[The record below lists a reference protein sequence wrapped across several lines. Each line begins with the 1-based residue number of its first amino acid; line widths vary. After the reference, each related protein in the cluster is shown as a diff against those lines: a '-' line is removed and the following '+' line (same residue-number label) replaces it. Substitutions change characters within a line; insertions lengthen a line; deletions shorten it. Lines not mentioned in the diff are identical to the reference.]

1 MSWEISI
8 LLVIGAI
15 ALFIFVMGNIRKAKM
30 RIEDAIFWIVLAL
43 AILILAFIPQIAFA
57 AAGFFHF
64 QAPINFVFLAFI
76 AILLVKC
83 FMMSVRTSQLETKL
97 RELTQQ
103 LAINALDAKDRTQAQ
118 DAACTDDASQ
128 SAQPGESA

>member
-103 LAINALDAKDRTQAQ
+103 LAINALDAEDRTQAQ

>member
-103 LAINALDAKDRTQAQ
+103 LAINALDAEDRTQAQ

-128 SAQPGESA
+128 SAQPGKSA

>member
-103 LAINALDAKDRTQAQ
+103 LAINALDAEDRAQ
-118 DAACTDDASQ
+118 DAAGTGGAAADAAADTSRR
-128 SAQPGESA
+128 

>member
-103 LAINALDAKDRTQAQ
+103 LAINALDAEDRTQAQ
-118 DAACTDDASQ
+118 DAACTGDASQ

>member
-103 LAINALDAKDRTQAQ
+103 LAINALDAEDRTQAQ
-118 DAACTDDASQ
+118 DAACKGDASQ